1 MIGDLNDYQDGSS
14 SDGDL
19 SMADLLEQYLPE
31 DELRRGEVVRGTVI
45 RVTPQEIVVDV
56 GAKCE
61 GTVSGRELER
71 VEADVLDSLRPGD
84 ELSVYILS
92 SDGAGGEVNLSIAR
106 AQQEKGWLEAE
117 KLLENEQTI
126 ELEVA
131 SSNRG
136 GLLVRIG
143 GVRGFV
149 PASQLDPARCV
160 PRISDPECREVLSS
174 MVGDQIELQVIEV
187 DKDRNRL
194 ILSERAALAKV
205 RAEEAQELFKS
216 LEEGEIVE
224 GRVSNLTHFGAFVD
238 LGGVDGLLHL
248 SEISWMPVEHP
259 GDFFDV
265 GQELRVMILSVDRER
280 KQVALSTKRLEPDP
294 WVGVEDRYESGQ
306 LVKGRVTRLA
316 KWGAFARIVGDEAIE
331 GLIHISELADERV
344 SHPRDIVQSGDVV
357 PLRIVRI
364 EPERHRMAL
373 SLRRANSEEEQLD
386 IGE

>member
-1 MIGDLNDYQDGSS
+1 MLGDLNDYQDVSS
-14 SDGDL
+14 SDGGL
-19 SMADLLEQYLPE
+19 SMADLLDQYLPE
-31 DELRRGEVVRGTVI
+31 EQLRRGEIVRGTII
-45 RVTPQEIVVDV
+45 RVTPHEIVVDV

-71 VEADVLDSLRPGD
+71 LDADVLEGLHPGD
-84 ELSVYILS
+84 EVPVYILS
-92 SDGAGGEVNLSIAR
+92 SDGAGGEVNLSISR
-106 AQQEKGWLEAE
+106 AQQEKGWVEAE
-117 KLLENEQTI
+117 KLMADEQTV
-126 ELEVA
+126 ELEVV

-149 PASQLDPARCV
+149 PASQLDPSRCV
-160 PRISDPECREVLSS
+160 PRISDPECREVLSNL
-174 MVGDQIELQVIEV
+174 VGDQIELQVIEV

-205 RAEEAQELFKS
+205 RAKEARELFKS
-216 LEEGEIVE
+216 LEKGDVLE

-265 GQELRVMILSVDRER
+265 GQELKVMILNVDHER

-294 WVGVEDRYESGQ
+294 WVGVEDRYDSGQ
-306 LVKGRVTRLA
+306 LIQGRITRLA

-331 GLIHISELADERV
+331 GLIHISELSSERV

-357 PLRIVRI
+357 PLCIVRI

-373 SLRRANSEEEQLD
+373 SLKRVSEEEKLELA
-386 IGE
+386 GE